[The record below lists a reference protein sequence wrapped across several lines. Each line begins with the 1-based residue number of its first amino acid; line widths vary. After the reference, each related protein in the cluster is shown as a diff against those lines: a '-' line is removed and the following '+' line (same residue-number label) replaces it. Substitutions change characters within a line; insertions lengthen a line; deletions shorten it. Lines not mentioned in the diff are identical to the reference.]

1 MAEGA
6 GGGPVLLLPG
16 RRARSTRPTTTTTS
30 STTTAVT
37 TCSRPDAS
45 RGSSPIKTFADRD
58 ALQPRGI
65 CVNAAPGGNGAV
77 SCTGQRALE
86 GPALPPAGRHAHCVP
101 RRAAVP
107 PAGPPMPRVSP
118 SSTCTPEGAKVCEG
132 GERGPLRS
140 APGGVRGAL
149 RRGGRWPGWGGAPAA
164 LLASTFL
171 LTLLAPARGFD
182 LGEYI
187 AKFVS
192 FIYPFSFLPA
202 GICV

>member
-77 SCTGQRALE
+77 SCPGQRALE

-118 SSTCTPEGAKVCEG
+118 SSTCTPEGG
-132 GERGPLRS
+132 GRGPLRS

-192 FIYPFSFLPA
+192 FIYPFTFLPA